1 MTRRSS
7 DPSPTFTFALSP
19 CIRGVS
25 LFVVLLAIFAHPSS
39 AVLQGSPNAL
49 EKFPDDFYKV
59 EGSPEIAATLERA
72 RVYQG
77 EETSLYLTLTN
88 RGRVTSIEVNEDP
101 SRSAPEEV
109 YAAKVELE
117 LENGR
122 TSAQDVSVSLLV
134 PGREDAPLE
143 VKRQVAYAG
152 TLREGQV
159 SPRLEFP
166 IEVYENAASGDYELL
181 AVVNYTYQWDV
192 AAEPESSRPEN
203 PDIYYLYESESR
215 TLPLT
220 IRVERESGAEFEVLK
235 VDPTDL
241 EVGSTDNVVRVTIEN
256 VGDDYAR
263 DLVARLRPESGL
275 YVSVDESPI
284 PVLRPGET
292 AELVYKL
299 DVSGDAVPEKTYSLT
314 ILFEFSDSK
323 SDDLIETEHAY
334 LRIED
339 DGKGILI
346 FAAVL
351 GVAVLAAAGIVI
363 RRRKRGA
370 V

>member
-1 MTRRSS
+1 MKRGSS
-7 DPSPTFTFALSP
+7 DPSLTFTFALSP
-19 CIRGVS
+19 WIRTVS
-25 LFVVLLAIFAHPSS
+25 LFAVVLAIFANPSS

-49 EKFPDDFYKV
+49 ERFPGDFYKV
-59 EGSPEIAATLERA
+59 EGSPDIAASLERGS
-72 RVYQG
+72 VYQD
-77 EETSLYLTLTN
+77 EETSLYLTLAN
-88 RGRVTSIEVNEDP
+88 RGQVTSIEVNEEP
-101 SRSAPEEV
+101 ARSAPEEV

-134 PGREDAPLE
+134 PGQAEDAPLE
-143 VKRQVAYAG
+143 VQRQVAYAG
-152 TLREGQV
+152 TILEGQV

-166 IEVYENAASGDYELL
+166 IEVYENTPPGDYDLL

-203 PDIYYLYESESR
+203 PDIFYLYESEST

-220 IRVERESGAEFEVLK
+220 VRVERESGAEFKVLE
-235 VDPTDL
+235 VDPENL

-263 DLVARLRPESGL
+263 DLVARLRPESGI

-284 PVLRPGET
+284 PLLRPGET
-292 AELVYKL
+292 FDLVYKL
-299 DVSGDAVPEKTYSLT
+299 DVSGDAVPEKTYSLK

-323 SDDLIETEHAY
+323 SDDLTETEHAY
-334 LRIED
+334 VRIED
-339 DGKGILI
+339 EGSRTLI

-351 GVAVLAAAGIVI
+351 VALTAAALLVL
-363 RRRKRGA
+363 RRKRGK

>member
-1 MTRRSS
+1 MNAERSP
-7 DPSPTFTFALSP
+7 PSKLATPSSLLLLALSLL
-19 CIRGVS
+19 IVHLTVS
-25 LFVVLLAIFAHPSS
+25 A

-59 EGSPEIAATLERA
+59 EGSPDIAATLERA

-77 EETSLYLTLTN
+77 DETSLYLTLTN
-88 RGRVTSIEVNEDP
+88 RGMVTSIEVNEDP

-117 LENGR
+117 MENGR

-134 PGREDAPLE
+134 PGGHEDAPLE

-152 TLREGQV
+152 TLREGDV

-166 IEVYENAASGDYELL
+166 IEVYENAPPGDYDLF

-203 PDIYYLYESESR
+203 PDIYYLYESESQ

-220 IRVERESGAEFEVLK
+220 VRVERESGAEFEVLK
-235 VDPTDL
+235 VDPEDL
-241 EVGSTDNVVRVTIEN
+241 EVGSTDNVVRATIEN
-256 VGDDYAR
+256 VGDDYAQ
-263 DLVARLRPESGL
+263 DLVARLRPESGI

-284 PVLRPGET
+284 PILRPGET
-292 AELVYKL
+292 AELVYKV

-323 SDDLIETEHAY
+323 SDDLTDTETAY

-339 DGKGILI
+339 NGKEAFI
-346 FAAVL
+346 FAAL
-351 GVAVLAAAGIVI
+351 LAALAAAGLVI
-363 RRRKRGA
+363 HRRRRGQ

>member
-1 MTRRSS
+1 MNAERSP
-7 DPSPTFTFALSP
+7 PSKLATPL
-19 CIRGVS
+19 S
-25 LFVVLLAIFAHPSS
+25 LFLLALTLLIVQVTVSN

-49 EKFPDDFYKV
+49 ERFPGDFYKV
-59 EGSPEIAATLERA
+59 EGSPDIAATLERA

-77 EETSLYLTLTN
+77 DETSLYLTLTN
-88 RGRVTSIEVNEDP
+88 RGQVTSIEVNEDP

-122 TSAQDVSVSLLV
+122 TAAQDVSVSLLV
-134 PGREDAPLE
+134 PGSREDAPLE

-152 TLREGQV
+152 TILEGQV

-166 IEVYENAASGDYELL
+166 IEVYENTPPGDYELL

-192 AAEPESSRPEN
+192 AAKPESSRPEN
-203 PDIYYLYESESR
+203 PDIYYLYESDSQ
-215 TLPLT
+215 TLPLKV
-220 IRVERESGAEFEVLK
+220 RVERESGAEFKVLE

-241 EVGSTDNVVRVTIEN
+241 KVGSKDNVVRMTIEN
-256 VGDDYAR
+256 VGDDYAQ
-263 DLVARLRPESGL
+263 DLVVRLRPESGI
-275 YVSVDESPI
+275 YVSVDESPV
-284 PVLRPGET
+284 PLLKPGET

-299 DVSGDAVPEKTYSLT
+299 DVSEDAVPEKTYSLT
-314 ILFEFSDSK
+314 VLFEFSDSK
-323 SDDLIETEHAY
+323 SDDLTDIEHAY
-334 LRIED
+334 VRIKG
-339 DGKGILI
+339 DGKWILI

-351 GVAVLAAAGIVI
+351 AVAVLAAAGLAI
-363 RRRKRGA
+363 RRRKSSK

>member
-1 MTRRSS
+1 MPRRSS
-7 DPSPTFTFALSP
+7 DPPPALATALSAW
-19 CIRGVS
+19 IRIVS
-25 LFVVLLAIFAHPSS
+25 IAVLLAIFTQLSS

-49 EKFPDDFYKV
+49 ERFPGDFYKV
-59 EGSPEIAATLERA
+59 EGSPDIAATLERA

-77 EETSLYLTLTN
+77 DETSLYLTLTN

-101 SRSAPEEV
+101 ARSAPEEV
-109 YAAKVELE
+109 YAAKIELE
-117 LENGR
+117 LENAR
-122 TSAQDVSVSLLV
+122 TAAQDVSVGLLV
-134 PGREDAPLE
+134 PGSREEAPLE

-166 IEVYENAASGDYELL
+166 VEVYENTQPGDYNLL

-192 AAEPESSRPEN
+192 AAKPESSRPEN
-203 PDIYYLYESESR
+203 PDIFYLYESKSQ

-220 IRVERESGAEFEVLK
+220 VRVERESGAEFEVLV

-241 EVGSTDNVVRVTIEN
+241 KVGSTDNVVRVTIEN

-263 DLVARLRPESGL
+263 DLVARLRPESGI

-284 PVLRPGET
+284 PILRPGET
-292 AELVYKL
+292 TDLVYKL
-299 DVSGDAVPEKTYSLT
+299 DVSKDAVPKKTYSLT

-323 SDDLIETEHAY
+323 SDDLAETKHAY
-334 LRIED
+334 VRIED
-339 DGKGILI
+339 DGSR
-346 FAAVL
+346 VL
-351 GVAVLAAAGIVI
+351 VYYALALLALAAAGLAF
-363 RRRKRGA
+363 RRRRRGQ

>member
-1 MTRRSS
+1 MNAERSP
-7 DPSPTFTFALSP
+7 PSKFVSP
-19 CIRGVS
+19 S
-25 LFVVLLAIFAHPSS
+25 SFFLLALTLLIVHPTVSA

-49 EKFPDDFYKV
+49 ERFPGDFYKV
-59 EGSPEIAATLERA
+59 EGSPDIAATLERA

-88 RGRVTSIEVNEDP
+88 RGRVTSIEVNEEP
-101 SRSAPEEV
+101 ARSAPEEV

-117 LENGR
+117 LENAR
-122 TSAQDVSVSLLV
+122 TAAQDVSVSLAV
-134 PGREDAPLE
+134 PGSREEAPLE

-152 TLREGQV
+152 TLLEGQV

-166 IEVYENAASGDYELL
+166 IEVYENTPPGDYDLL

-192 AAEPESSRPEN
+192 AAKPESSRPEN
-203 PDIYYLYESESR
+203 PDIFYLYESESQ

-220 IRVERESGAEFEVLK
+220 VRVERESGAEFKVLEVSPL
-235 VDPTDL
+235 DL
-241 EVGSTDNVVRVTIEN
+241 SVGSTDNVVKVTIEN

-263 DLVARLRPESGL
+263 DVVARLRPESGI

-284 PVLRPGET
+284 PLFRPGET

-299 DVSGDAVPEKTYSLT
+299 DVSKDAVPKKTYMLT

-323 SDDLIETEHAY
+323 SDDLTETEHAY
-334 LRIED
+334 VRIED
-339 DGKGILI
+339 DGRRVLI

-351 GVAVLAAAGIVI
+351 AALAIAGVAV
-363 RRRKRGA
+363 RRRKRGK

>member
-1 MTRRSS
+1 MNADRSPRLKFAS
-7 DPSPTFTFALSP
+7 PSRLFLLLS
-19 CIRGVS
+19 
-25 LFVVLLAIFAHPSS
+25 LLLVHLTGSS

-49 EKFPDDFYKV
+49 ERFPDDFYKV
-59 EGSPEIAATLERA
+59 EGSPEIAASLERA

-88 RGRVTSIEVNEDP
+88 RGKVTSIEVNEET
-101 SRSAPEEV
+101 SRDAPEEV

-117 LENGR
+117 LENAR
-122 TSAQDVSVSLLV
+122 TAAQDVSVSLLV
-134 PGREDAPLE
+134 PGSREESPLE

-159 SPRLEFP
+159 SSRLEFP
-166 IEVYENAASGDYELL
+166 IEVYENAPPGDYDLL

-192 AAEPESSRPEN
+192 AAEPESGRPEN
-203 PDIYYLYESESR
+203 PDIYYLYESESQ

-220 IRVERESGAEFEVLK
+220 VRVERESDAEFKVLE
-235 VDPTDL
+235 VDPKDL
-241 EVGSTDNVVRVTIEN
+241 EVGSADNVVRVTIEN
-256 VGDDYAR
+256 VGDDYAQ
-263 DLVARLRPESGL
+263 DLVARLRPESGI

-284 PVLRPGET
+284 PLLRPGDT

-299 DVSGDAVPEKTYSLT
+299 DVSKDAVPKKTYSLT

-323 SDDLIETEHAY
+323 SDDLTETEHAY
-334 LRIED
+334 VRIED
-339 DGKGILI
+339 DEKRVLI
-346 FAAVL
+346 FAAL
-351 GVAVLAAAGIVI
+351 LAALAAAGLLVLRQ
-363 RRRKRGA
+363 RRGK

>member
-1 MTRRSS
+1 MKRGSS
-7 DPSPTFTFALSP
+7 DLSLTFALSP
-19 CIRGVS
+19 WIRTVAF
-25 LFVVLLAIFAHPSS
+25 FVVILTIFAHPTS

-49 EKFPDDFYKV
+49 ERFPGDFYKV
-59 EGSPEIAATLERA
+59 EGSPDIAATLERA

-88 RGRVTSIEVNEDP
+88 RGQVTSIEVNEDP
-101 SRSAPEEV
+101 ARSAPEEV

-117 LENGR
+117 LENAR

-134 PGREDAPLE
+134 PGSREDAPLE

-166 IEVYENAASGDYELL
+166 IEVYENAPPGDYDLL

-192 AAEPESSRPEN
+192 ATKPESSRPEN
-203 PDIYYLYESESR
+203 PDIFYLYESKSQ
-215 TLPLT
+215 TLPLKV
-220 IRVERESGAEFEVLK
+220 RVERESGAEFEVLEI
-235 VDPTDL
+235 DPKGL
-241 EVGSTDNVVRVTIEN
+241 KVGSTDNVVRVTIEN
-256 VGDDYAR
+256 VGDDYAK
-263 DLVARLRPESGL
+263 DLVARLRPESGI

-284 PVLRPGET
+284 PLLRSGET

-299 DVSGDAVPEKTYSLT
+299 DVSKDAVPEKIYSFT

-323 SDDLIETEHAY
+323 SDDLTETEHAY

-339 DGKGILI
+339 DGSWVIV
-346 FAAVL
+346 FA
-351 GVAVLAAAGIVI
+351 VALLALVAAGVVVH
-363 RRRKRGA
+363 RRKKGR

>member
-1 MTRRSS
+1 M
-7 DPSPTFTFALSP
+7 
-19 CIRGVS
+19 
-25 LFVVLLAIFAHPSS
+25 LAIFAHPSS

>member
-1 MTRRSS
+1 MIQRSLEPPLAFPRSS
-7 DPSPTFTFALSP
+7 PILA
-19 CIRGVS
+19 VS
-25 LFVVLLAIFAHPSS
+25 LFLLLLSAFVPPSS
-39 AVLQGSPNAL
+39 AVLQASPNAL
-49 EKFPDDFYKV
+49 ERFPGDFYKV
-59 EGSPEIAATLERA
+59 EGSPEIAATLERS
-72 RVYQG
+72 RIYQG

-101 SRSAPEEV
+101 ARSAPEEV

-117 LENGR
+117 LENAR
-122 TSAQDVSVSLLV
+122 TSAQDVSVSLMV
-134 PGREDAPLE
+134 PGSRKDAPLE
-143 VKRQVAYAG
+143 VKREVAYAG

-166 IEVYENAASGDYELL
+166 VEVYKNTPPGEYDLL
-181 AVVNYTYQWDV
+181 AVVNYSYQWDV

-203 PDIYYLYESESR
+203 PDIYYLYESEST

-220 IRVERESGAEFEVLK
+220 VRVERESGAEFEVLE
-235 VDPTDL
+235 VSPSDL
-241 EVGSTDNVVRVTIEN
+241 SVGSKDNVVKITVEN
-256 VGDDYAR
+256 VGDDYAK
-263 DLVARLRPESGL
+263 DLVARLRPESGI

-284 PVLRPGET
+284 PLLRPEEK

-323 SDDLIETEHAY
+323 SDDLFDTEHAY
-334 LRIED
+334 LRVED
-339 DGKGILI
+339 EGKRVLI
-346 FAAVL
+346 FAAL
-351 GVAVLAAAGIVI
+351 LAVALLAAAGLAIRL
-363 RRRKRGA
+363 RRRGK

>member
-1 MTRRSS
+1 
-7 DPSPTFTFALSP
+7 
-19 CIRGVS
+19 
-25 LFVVLLAIFAHPSS
+25 LLAIFAHPSS